1 MTGECRVT
9 GIKGKDPHADVS
21 GRPAVEDL
29 FQNEKGTKAYGIGLG
44 QWHLKGSRQKSK
56 VP

>member
-21 GRPAVEDL
+21 GRAAVEDL
-29 FQNEKGTKAYGIGLG
+29 FQNEKGTKAYGI
-44 QWHLKGSRQKSK
+44 
-56 VP
+56 V